1 MSDILE
7 YKGYQAKITFDAEA
21 KQLYGVIADISDHVD
36 FISSSVNGIEKE
48 FKKAVDDYVA
58 FCEEVGKSPEKP
70 YNGVFQVRTSPE
82 AHKRLVQEA
91 RRNGSTLNSLVDA
104 LLRAH
109 VAL

>member
-7 YKGYQAKITFDAEA
+7 YKGYQAKITFDAES

-36 FISSSVNGIEKE
+36 FISDSARGIERE
-48 FKKAVDDYVA
+48 FKKAVNDYIA
-58 FCEEVGKSPEKP
+58 FCEEVGKNPEKP
-70 YNGVFQVRTSPE
+70 YCGVFQVRTSPE

-91 RRNGSTLNSLVDA
+91 RKNGSTLNALVDA
-104 LLRAH
+104 LLKAH